1 MECLETLLKNG
12 GFWIHESYGAPF
24 THGERF
30 RPRAFGP
37 EEGRWI
43 DLKELEEEYGKIIA
57 IEDRCKTCDD
67 ECFPVIWTDRCVIT
81 INEYDG
87 YEYIEVLKR
96 NPTPKAEKVSEVG
109 KEEKYVEPSASQV
122 PVCPVC
128 GKPMKRIIGN
138 LYQCPEHP
146 TQTESL

>member
-12 GFWIHESYGAPF
+12 GFWIHEGYGTPF

-37 EEGRWI
+37 EEGKWI
-43 DLKELEEEYGKIIA
+43 ALKDLEEEYGKIIA
-57 IEDRCKTCDD
+57 IEDRCKTYDD

-81 INEYDG
+81 IDEYDG

-96 NPTPKAEKVSEVG
+96 HPTPEAERVSEIG
-109 KEEKYVEPSASQV
+109 KEAKMTEAKSKP
-122 PVCPVC
+122 PLCPIC
-128 GKPMKRIIGN
+128 HQPMKRIVGN
-138 LYQCPEHP
+138 LYQCPKHP
-146 TQTESL
+146 TQIAKVE